1 MENFTSEQA
10 TDSGDINSM
19 LVARLWK
26 VHLKLQFDAQAA
38 EIAAASAAADA
49 AAAAAFLAATTS
61 MHMDDDE
68 TAAAAAPA
76 NAAEGSAAAAN
87 ANSFAAAT
95 FKSVSD
101 AHPDIDAGNMA
112 QAKAITKI
120 IDDPSMTA
128 AEKQQEISTTFK
140 CWGAQPIA
148 VSPSDLAVVNSG
160 RDD

>member
-1 MENFTSEQA
+1 
-10 TDSGDINSM
+10 
-19 LVARLWK
+19 
-26 VHLKLQFDAQAA
+26 
-38 EIAAASAAADA
+38 
-49 AAAAAFLAATTS
+49 

-76 NAAEGSAAAAN
+76 NAAE
-87 ANSFAAAT
+87 
-95 FKSVSD
+95 
-101 AHPDIDAGNMA
+101 GNMA

-148 VSPSDLAVVNSG
+148 STLAEMTKRPEEVLRFRQSVVPAVCAEDELFDVGAVPRSRAMPEGPCPTALLVKACAKSESG
-160 RDD
+160 CRALPDCPDRMQSLMSEQGQPL